1 MSQEGGL
8 AGTPACRHP
17 ALTSSLRT
25 EAQPLPFPPPVLA
38 AAAAAALRPGPGRLR
53 VRPAKRRANSAATGS
68 TAPRRAPARSR
79 TTTWKPDAARAV
91 PDTDTGGRCRPRGAP
106 ASAVRCREMYQ
117 RGRWARDPGDT
128 CAASSGPAVARDTR
142 PAPSHRQGTAPA
154 GTWCPPAFPWLNPS
168 IMWAEE
174 GGSQRRGDARAGPWC
189 QGRLLCPGAQRFRCC
204 RGQSKA
210 TDCGGTEVGGTQG
223 SSRAGGEGPGA
234 RREGAEGFVPGGG

>member
-17 ALTSSLRT
+17 ALTSSLQT
-25 EAQPLPFPPPVLA
+25 EAQPLPFQPPVLA

-79 TTTWKPDAARAV
+79 TTTSKPDAARAV

-117 RGRWARDPGDT
+117 RGPM
-128 CAASSGPAVARDTR
+128 
-142 PAPSHRQGTAPA
+142 GT
-154 GTWCPPAFPWLNPS
+154 
-168 IMWAEE
+168 
-174 GGSQRRGDARAGPWC
+174 GPWGHLRSQLGPRGGPGHTSRPFPPSGHGTGWDLVPPSVPLAQSIDHVGRRRRVPETRGC
-189 QGRLLCPGAQRFRCC
+189 QGRPVV
-204 RGQSKA
+204 S
-210 TDCGGTEVGGTQG
+210 G
-223 SSRAGGEGPGA
+223 SAP
-234 RREGAEGFVPGGG
+234 VPGCPALSLLLWTV